1 MIQVMKAVI
10 LAGGLGTRL
19 AEETQLRP
27 KPMVEIGGK
36 PILWHILKIYSSY
49 GINDFI
55 ICLGYKGYLIK
66 EFFSNYFLHTNDVTF
81 DIKNEKVSFH
91 SRKSEDWK
99 VTLIDTGELT
109 QTGGRIARIRKFLK
123 NETFCLTYGD
133 GVGNININKLIE
145 NHTKSGKLAT
155 LTAVQPPGRFGV
167 LELEGNN
174 VKSFQEKPVGDNSW
188 ISGGFFV
195 LEPSAIDFIDGDDCI
210 WEDRPLKI
218 LSQNNE
224 LNAYKHYGFWQPM
237 DTLRDHRLL
246 QKRWEEGQ
254 ASWKTW

>member
-1 MIQVMKAVI
+1 MKAVI

-19 AEETQLRP
+19 AEETHIRP

-36 PILWHILKIYSSY
+36 PILWHILKIYSSF
-49 GINDFI
+49 GINEFI

-81 DIKNEKVSFH
+81 DIKDEKVLFH
-91 SRKSEDWK
+91 SRNSEDWK
-99 VTLIDTGELT
+99 VTLVDTGELT
-109 QTGGRIARIRKFLK
+109 QTGGRIAKIRNFLE
-123 NETFCLTYGD
+123 NDTFCLTYGD
-133 GVGNININKLIE
+133 GVGNINITKLID
-145 NHTKSGKLAT
+145 NHNKSGKLAT

-167 LELEGNN
+167 LDLEGSQ
-174 VKSFQEKPVGDNSW
+174 VKSFQEKPVGENSW

-195 LEPSAIDFIDGDDCI
+195 LEPSVIDFIDGDDCV
-210 WEDRPLKI
+210 WEEKPLKI

-224 LNAYKHYGFWQPM
+224 LNAYKHHGFWQPM

-246 QKRWEEGQ
+246 QKKWDEGE
-254 ASWKTW
+254 ALWKTWK

>member
-1 MIQVMKAVI
+1 MKAVI

-19 AEETQLRP
+19 AEETHLRP

-36 PILWHILKIYSSY
+36 PILWHILKIYSSF
-49 GINDFI
+49 GINEFI

-81 DIKNEKVSFH
+81 DIKDEKVLFH
-91 SRKSEDWK
+91 SRNSEDWK
-99 VTLIDTGELT
+99 VTLVDTGELT
-109 QTGGRIARIRKFLK
+109 QTGGRIAKIRNFLE
-123 NETFCLTYGD
+123 NDTFCLTYGD
-133 GVGNININKLIE
+133 GVGNINITKLID
-145 NHTKSGKLAT
+145 NHNKSGKLAT

-167 LELEGNN
+167 LDLEGSQ
-174 VKSFQEKPVGDNSW
+174 VKSFQEKPVGENSW

-195 LEPSAIDFIDGDDCI
+195 LEPPVIDFIDGDDCV
-210 WEDRPLKI
+210 WEEKPLKI

-224 LNAYKHYGFWQPM
+224 LNAYKHNGFWQPM

-246 QKRWEEGQ
+246 QKRWDEGK
-254 ASWKTW
+254 ALWKTWK

>member
-1 MIQVMKAVI
+1 MKAVI

-19 AEETQLRP
+19 AEETHLRP

-36 PILWHILKIYSSY
+36 PILWHILKIYSSF
-49 GINDFI
+49 GINEFI

-81 DIKNEKVSFH
+81 DIKDEKVLFH

-99 VTLIDTGELT
+99 VTLVDTGEFT
-109 QTGGRIARIRKFLK
+109 QTGGRIAKVRKFLE
-123 NETFCLTYGD
+123 NDTFCLTYGD
-133 GVGNININKLIE
+133 GVGNINITKLID
-145 NHTKSGKLAT
+145 NHNKSGKLAT

-167 LELEGNN
+167 LDLEGSQ
-174 VKSFQEKPVGDNSW
+174 VKSFQEKPVGENSW

-195 LEPSAIDFIDGDDCI
+195 LEPPVIDFIDGDDCV
-210 WEDRPLKI
+210 WEEKPLKI

-224 LNAYKHYGFWQPM
+224 LNAYKHNGFWQPM

-246 QKRWEEGQ
+246 QKKWDEGE
-254 ASWKTW
+254 ALWKTWK

>member
-1 MIQVMKAVI
+1 MKAVI

-49 GINDFI
+49 GINEFI

-81 DIKNEKVSFH
+81 DIKDEKVLFH

-133 GVGNININKLIE
+133 GVGNINISELIK

-167 LELEGNN
+167 LELEGSR

-195 LEPSAIDFIDGDDCI
+195 LEPSVIDFVDGDNCI

-218 LSQNNE
+218 LSQKNE
-224 LNAYKHYGFWQPM
+224 LNAFKHYGFWQPM

-254 ASWKTW
+254 AAWKTW

>member
-1 MIQVMKAVI
+1 MKAVI

-19 AEETQLRP
+19 AEETHLRP

-49 GINDFI
+49 GINEFI

-81 DIKNEKVSFH
+81 DIKNEKVLFH

-109 QTGGRIARIRKFLK
+109 QTGGRIARIREFLN

-133 GVGNININKLIE
+133 GVGNVNIKELIN
-145 NHTKSGKLAT
+145 NHTKSDKLVT
-155 LTAVQPPGRFGV
+155 LTAVQPPGRFGA
-167 LELEGNN
+167 LDLEGNL
-174 VKSFQEKPVGDNSW
+174 VKSFHEKPIGDNSW
-188 ISGGFFV
+188 INGGFFV
-195 LEPSAIDFIDGDDCI
+195 LETSAIDFIDGDDCV
-210 WEDRPLKI
+210 WEDKPLKT
-218 LSQNNE
+218 LSKNNE

-237 DTLRDHRLL
+237 DTLRDYRLL
-246 QKRWEEGQ
+246 QKRWEEGK
-254 ASWKTW
+254 ALWKTW

>member
-1 MIQVMKAVI
+1 MKAVI

-19 AEETQLRP
+19 AEETHLRP

-36 PILWHILKIYSSY
+36 PILWHILKIYSSF
-49 GINDFI
+49 GINEFI

-81 DIKNEKVSFH
+81 DIKDEKVLFH
-91 SRKSEDWK
+91 SRNSEDWK
-99 VTLIDTGELT
+99 VTLVDTGELT
-109 QTGGRIARIRKFLK
+109 QTGGRIAKIKNFLDDD
-123 NETFCLTYGD
+123 TFCLTYGD
-133 GVGNININKLIE
+133 GVGNINITKLID
-145 NHTKSGKLAT
+145 NHNKSGKLAT

-167 LELEGNN
+167 LDLEGSQ
-174 VKSFQEKPVGDNSW
+174 VKSFQEKPVGENSW

-195 LEPSAIDFIDGDDCI
+195 LEPSVIDFIDGDDCV
-210 WEDRPLKI
+210 WEEKPLKI

-224 LNAYKHYGFWQPM
+224 LNAYKHHGFWQPM

-246 QKRWEEGQ
+246 QKRWDEDE
-254 ASWKTW
+254 ALWKTWK

>member
-1 MIQVMKAVI
+1 MKAVI

-19 AEETQLRP
+19 AEETHLRP

-49 GINDFI
+49 GINEFI

-81 DIKNEKVSFH
+81 DIKDEKVLFH
-91 SRKSEDWK
+91 SRNSEDWK
-99 VTLIDTGELT
+99 VTLVDTGEFT

-123 NETFCLTYGD
+123 NDTFCLTYGD
-133 GVGNININKLIE
+133 GVGNINITDLIN

-167 LELEGNN
+167 LDLEGSN

-210 WEDRPLKI
+210 WEDLPLKI
-218 LSQNNE
+218 LSKNNE

-246 QKRWEEGQ
+246 QKSWEEGK
-254 ASWKTW
+254 ALWKTW

>member
-1 MIQVMKAVI
+1 MKAVI

-19 AEETQLRP
+19 AEETHLRP

-36 PILWHILKIYSSY
+36 PILWHILKIYSTY
-49 GINDFI
+49 GINEFI

-81 DIKNEKVSFH
+81 DIKDEKVLFH
-91 SRKSEDWK
+91 SRNSEDWK
-99 VTLIDTGELT
+99 VTLIDTGEST
-109 QTGGRIARIRKFLK
+109 QTGGRIAKIRKYIK

-133 GVGNININKLIE
+133 GVANINIKELIDSH
-145 NHTKSGKLAT
+145 NKSGKLAT

-167 LELEGNN
+167 LDLENN
-174 VKSFQEKPVGDNSW
+174 KVKSFQEKPVGDDSW
-188 ISGGFFV
+188 INGGFFV
-195 LEPSAIDFIDGDDCI
+195 LEPSVIDFIDGDDCI
-210 WEDRPLKI
+210 WEDSPLKK
-218 LSQNNE
+218 LTNENE

-246 QKRWEEGQ
+246 QKSWDEGKAQ
-254 ASWKTW
+254 WKIWK

>member
-1 MIQVMKAVI
+1 MDVVI
-10 LAGGLGTRL
+10 LCGGYGTRL
-19 AEETQLRP
+19 SEETHLRP

-49 GINDFI
+49 GINEFI

-81 DIKNEKVSFH
+81 DIKNEKVLFH

-109 QTGGRIARIRKFLK
+109 QTGGRIARIREFLN

-133 GVGNININKLIE
+133 GVGNINIKELINNHNK
-145 NHTKSGKLAT
+145 SDKLVT
-155 LTAVQPPGRFGV
+155 LTAVQPPGRFGA
-167 LELEGNN
+167 LDLEGSL
-174 VKSFQEKPVGDNSW
+174 VKSFQEKPIGDNSW
-188 ISGGFFV
+188 INGGFFV
-195 LEPSAIDFIDGDDCI
+195 LETSAIDFIDGDDCV
-210 WEDRPLKI
+210 WEDKPLKT
-218 LSQNNE
+218 LSKNNE

-237 DTLRDHRLL
+237 DTLRDYRLL
-246 QKRWEEGQ
+246 QKRWEEGK
-254 ASWKTW
+254 ALWKTW

>member
-1 MIQVMKAVI
+1 M
-10 LAGGLGTRL
+10 
-19 AEETQLRP
+19 
-27 KPMVEIGGK
+27 
-36 PILWHILKIYSSY
+36 WHILKIYSSY
-49 GINDFI
+49 GINEFI
-55 ICLGYKGYLIK
+55 ICLGYKGYLVK

-81 DIKNEKVSFH
+81 DIKDEKVLFH

-123 NETFCLTYGD
+123 NDTFCLTYGD
-133 GVGNININKLIE
+133 GVGNIDIRELID

-155 LTAVQPPGRFGV
+155 LTTVQPPGRFGI
-167 LELEGNN
+167 LDLEGNT
-174 VKSFQEKPVGDNSW
+174 VKSFQEKPAGDNSW
-188 ISGGFFV
+188 INGGFFV
-195 LEPSAIDFIDGDDCI
+195 LEPSVIDFIDGDDCV
-210 WEDRPLKI
+210 WEDKPLKI

-246 QKRWEEGQ
+246 QKRWEEGK
-254 ASWKTW
+254 ALWKTW

>member
-1 MIQVMKAVI
+1 MKAVI

-19 AEETQLRP
+19 AEETHLRP

-49 GINDFI
+49 GINEFI
-55 ICLGYKGYLIK
+55 ICLGYKGYLVK

-81 DIKNEKVSFH
+81 DIKDEKVLFH

-99 VTLIDTGELT
+99 VTLIDTGEST

-123 NETFCLTYGD
+123 NDTFCLTYGD
-133 GVGNININKLIE
+133 GVGNINISELID
-145 NHTKSGKLAT
+145 NHAKSGKLAT

-167 LELEGNN
+167 LDLEGST

-195 LEPSAIDFIDGDDCI
+195 LEPSAIEFIDGDDCV

-246 QKRWEEGQ
+246 QKRWEEGK
-254 ASWKTW
+254 ALWKTW

>member
-1 MIQVMKAVI
+1 MKAVI

-19 AEETQLRP
+19 AEETHLRP

-36 PILWHILKIYSSY
+36 PILWHILKIYSSF
-49 GINDFI
+49 GINEFI

-81 DIKNEKVSFH
+81 DIKDEKVLFH
-91 SRKSEDWK
+91 SRNSEDWK
-99 VTLIDTGELT
+99 VTLVDTGELT
-109 QTGGRIARIRKFLK
+109 QTGGRIAKIRNFLE
-123 NETFCLTYGD
+123 NDTFCLTYGD
-133 GVGNININKLIE
+133 GVGNINITKLID
-145 NHTKSGKLAT
+145 NHNKSGKLAT

-167 LELEGNN
+167 LDLEGSQ
-174 VKSFQEKPVGDNSW
+174 VKSFQEKPVGENSW

-195 LEPSAIDFIDGDDCI
+195 LEPSVIDFIDGDDCV
-210 WEDRPLKI
+210 WEEKPLKI

-224 LNAYKHYGFWQPM
+224 LNAYKHHGFWQPM

-246 QKRWEEGQ
+246 QKKWDEGE
-254 ASWKTW
+254 ALWKTWK

>member
-1 MIQVMKAVI
+1 MPQVMKAVI

-19 AEETQLRP
+19 AEETHLRP
-27 KPMVEIGGK
+27 KPMVEVGGK

-49 GINDFI
+49 GINEFI
-55 ICLGYKGYLIK
+55 ICLGYKGYLVK

-81 DIKNEKVSFH
+81 DIKEEKVLFH

-99 VTLIDTGELT
+99 VTLVDTGEFT
-109 QTGGRIARIRKFLK
+109 QTGGRIARIREFLK
-123 NETFCLTYGD
+123 NDTFCLTYGD
-133 GVGNININKLIE
+133 GVGNINITELID
-145 NHTKSGKLAT
+145 NHNKSGKLAT

-167 LELEGNN
+167 LDLEGSK

-195 LEPSAIDFIDGDDCI
+195 LEPSAIDFIDGDDCV
-210 WEDRPLKI
+210 WEDKPLKI

-246 QKRWEEGQ
+246 QKSWEEGK
-254 ASWKTW
+254 ALWKTW